1 MDWFLYDN
9 GLRHERVKT
18 SITFYQMKQILVI
31 YKRSNTWIKWFSI
44 KISKYNFIVIVLWVE
59 VQQVT
64 QYI

>member
-44 KISKYNFIVIVLWVE
+44 KISKYNFIVIVL
-59 VQQVT
+59 
-64 QYI
+64 